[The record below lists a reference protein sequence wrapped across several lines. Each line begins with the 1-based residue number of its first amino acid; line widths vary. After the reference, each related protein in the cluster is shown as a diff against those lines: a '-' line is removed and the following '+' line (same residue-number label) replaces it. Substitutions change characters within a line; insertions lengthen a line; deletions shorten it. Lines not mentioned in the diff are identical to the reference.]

1 MWNPIVIGKSI
12 NFLLTEFGEGNDLKP
27 ETKDENGE
35 VRISYI
41 LSLYRELNIPFGP
54 MMTLRN
60 RRTKKGRDVC
70 WGRKHN
76 DPDYI
81 ESVVIPKLMDFD
93 YLKSLPKN
101 TIGAGYYRIVKEY
114 GIEDLYNQRFSQE
127 EANKFKGAYSSFA
140 EEIRANCSRH
150 ILLTHDNWHI
160 LTGYNT
166 DTLGEALLQTITA
179 KCFNLYQAHLVGFF
193 GTLKVVK
200 ETKSWLPFKAWLE
213 CLRLSK
219 QIDSSFVY
227 YGPLEFIEKDV
238 SKLRKKFNIKE
249 PEIYNEYYQKYK
261 LELSNTD

>member
-1 MWNPIVIGKSI
+1 MWNPIAIGKSI

-27 ETKDENGE
+27 ETKDENGV

-54 MMTLRN
+54 MMTLKN

-81 ESVVIPKLMDFD
+81 ESVVIPKLMNFD
-93 YLKSLPKN
+93 YLKSLPAN

-160 LTGYNT
+160 LTGYN
-166 DTLGEALLQTITA
+166 
-179 KCFNLYQAHLVGFF
+179 
-193 GTLKVVK
+193 
-200 ETKSWLPFKAWLE
+200 
-213 CLRLSK
+213 LSL
-219 QIDSSFVY
+219 IHIS
-227 YGPLEFIEKDV
+227 
-238 SKLRKKFNIKE
+238 E
-249 PEIYNEYYQKYK
+249 PTRPY
-261 LELSNTD
+261 

>member
-1 MWNPIVIGKSI
+1 MWNPIAIGKSI

-81 ESVVIPKLMDFD
+81 ESTVIPKLMNFN
-93 YLKSLPKN
+93 YLKSLPVN

-193 GTLKVVK
+193 GMLKVVK
-200 ETKSWLPFKAWLE
+200 ETKSWLPLKAWLE
-213 CLRLSK
+213 CLRLAK
-219 QIDSSFVY
+219 QIDNSFVY
-227 YGPLEFIEKDV
+227 YGPLEFIEEDV
-238 SKLRKKFNIKE
+238 NKLRKKFNIKE
-249 PEIYNEYYQKYK
+249 PKIYNEYYQKYK
-261 LELSNTD
+261 LELSNIN